1 MGWLDAAA
9 LQGSLSG
16 CGFDLVVRVSPFG
29 AKSLPSWRER
39 NSAMIRNLV
48 RLLAL
53 AFCLG
58 LPMMTTA
65 GAAVVGGVASAGRL
79 ALAASPIEQAQYVY
93 GGAPYCWYGNGWR
106 GPGWYRC
113 GFAFRT
119 GYGWGGGY
127 GWNGWRGGYRG
138 GAAVYRGGY
147 RGGAAVYRGG
157 GYRGGGAVYRGGGY
171 RGGAYRGGGYRGG
184 GAYRGGGYRGGGGGF
199 HGGGGRGGF
208 HGGGGRGRR

>member
-1 MGWLDAAA
+1 MLRI
-9 LQGSLSG
+9 
-16 CGFDLVVRVSPFG
+16 F
-29 AKSLPSWRER
+29 
-39 NSAMIRNLV
+39 I

-58 LPMMTTA
+58 LPAINTA
-65 GAAVVGGVASAGRL
+65 GAAVVGGIASGGRL

-93 GGAPYCWYGNGWR
+93 GGAPYCFYGNGWR

-138 GAAVYRGGY
+138 GAAVYRGY
-147 RGGAAVYRGG
+147 RGGPAVYRG

-171 RGGAYRGGGYRGG
+171 RGGGVYRGGYRGG
-184 GAYRGGGYRGGGGGF
+184 GAYRGGGYRGGGY
-199 HGGGGRGGF
+199 GGGGRGF
-208 HGGGGRGRR
+208 HGGGRGRR

>member
-1 MGWLDAAA
+1 
-9 LQGSLSG
+9 
-16 CGFDLVVRVSPFG
+16 
-29 AKSLPSWRER
+29 
-39 NSAMIRNLV
+39 MIRNLV

-58 LPMMTTA
+58 LPMMSTA
-65 GAAVVGGVASAGRL
+65 DASVVSGVASVGRV
-79 ALAASPIEQAQYVY
+79 ALDLSAIEQAQYVY

-127 GWNGWRGGYRG
+127 GWNNWRGGYRG
-138 GAAVYRGGY
+138 GAAVYRGG
-147 RGGAAVYRGG
+147 VYRRGAVGYRG
-157 GYRGGGAVYRGGGY
+157 GYRGGAVVRGGAYRGGAV

-184 GAYRGGGYRGGGGGF
+184 GARGF
-199 HGGGGRGGF
+199 HGGGGR
-208 HGGGGRGRR
+208 RR